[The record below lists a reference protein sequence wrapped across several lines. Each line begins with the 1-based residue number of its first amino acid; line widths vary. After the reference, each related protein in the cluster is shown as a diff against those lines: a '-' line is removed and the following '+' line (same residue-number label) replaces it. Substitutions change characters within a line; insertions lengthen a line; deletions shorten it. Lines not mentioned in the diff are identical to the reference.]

1 MTEFTD
7 KVIIITGAS
16 EGIGRALALELA
28 SQQSILVLAARNE
41 QRLEELKKQ
50 VEDRGGQAAVMPTD
64 VTDKDQ
70 CKNLIKQTIDRYTR
84 LDVLVNN
91 AGRSMWTG
99 FDEIT
104 DLSLVEELI
113 QLNYLGS
120 VYCTY
125 YALPWL
131 KKSKGSIVPVASVAG
146 FTGVP
151 QRTAYSASKHAM
163 IGFFDSLRIELEGT
177 GVNITTV
184 APDYVLSELHRRAY
198 NKDGGALGT
207 SPMQESEIM
216 TSEACAKL
224 IIKAMIK
231 KDRLVL
237 TSTRSKVGRWLK
249 LFAPGLVDNIASKA
263 IRERK

>member
-1 MTEFTD
+1 MTEFTG

-28 SQQSILVLAARNE
+28 AQRAILVLAARNE
-41 QRLEELKKQ
+41 KRLEELKKQ
-50 VEDRGGQAAVMPTD
+50 VEDKGGQAAVIPTD
-64 VTDKDQ
+64 VADKDQ
-70 CKNLIKQTIDRYTR
+70 CKRLIDQTVEQYTR
-84 LDVLVNN
+84 IDVLVNN

-99 FDEIT
+99 FEEIT
-104 DLSLVEELI
+104 DLSLVEELM

-131 KKSKGSIVPVASVAG
+131 KKSKGSIIPVASVAG

-151 QRTAYSASKHAM
+151 QRTVYSASKHAM
-163 IGFFDSLRIELEGT
+163 VGFFDSLRIELEGT
-177 GVNITTV
+177 GVSITTV

-198 NKDGGALGT
+198 NRDGGALGT
-207 SPMQESEIM
+207 SPMQESKIM

-224 IIKAMIK
+224 IVKAMAR

-237 TSTRSKVGRWLK
+237 TSIRSKVGRWLK
-249 LFAPGLVDNIASKA
+249 LLAPGLVDNIASKA

>member
-1 MTEFTD
+1 MGEIAE

-28 SQQSILVLAARNE
+28 SQQTIVVLAARNE

-50 VEDRGGQAAVMPTD
+50 VESRGGRATVIPTD
-64 VTDKDQ
+64 VVDKNQ
-70 CKNLIKQTIDRYTR
+70 CKRLIDQTIEQYTR
-84 LDVLVNN
+84 IDVLVNN

-99 FDEIT
+99 FEEIA

-163 IGFFDSLRIELEGT
+163 VGFFDSLRIELEGT
-177 GVNITTV
+177 GVTITTV
-184 APDYVLSELHRRAY
+184 APDYVLSELHRRAC
-198 NKDGGALGT
+198 NKDGNALGK
-207 SPMQESEIM
+207 SPLQESKIM
-216 TSEACAKL
+216 TAEACAKL
-224 IIKAMIK
+224 IVKAMVK
-231 KDRLVL
+231 RDRLVL
-237 TSTRSKVGRWLK
+237 TSARSRIGRWLK
-249 LFAPGLVDNIASKA
+249 LFAPGMVDNIASKA